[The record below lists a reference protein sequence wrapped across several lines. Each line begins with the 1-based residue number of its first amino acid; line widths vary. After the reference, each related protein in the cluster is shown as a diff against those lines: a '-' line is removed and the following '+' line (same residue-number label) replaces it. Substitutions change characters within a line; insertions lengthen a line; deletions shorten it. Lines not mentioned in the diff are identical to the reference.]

1 MTQKE
6 FIQFYITKGYSYDGD
21 KTISSPQQTG
31 EKTGRPIKTIIS
43 LGKFNAKRHIVFQD
57 DFKKTT
63 EKPMV
68 DYSQLEIVDGKLT
81 VKAPEEPKPEVFEDT
96 TGKEMRYCK
105 TCGGTGLVRSFDDS
119 FKECRSCHGAA
130 KYYAPDFSSL
140 IKFIMGRKGLKSA
153 APTRWHFTFPS
164 SARCY
169 FLWRLARFHG
179 GEDVTMPCNA
189 SLAIDGDPFI
199 EELEKASELIAKKV
213 FGTDM
218 AAAYRWGNALGGSIT
233 VPDGQPIT
241 AYSNGP
247 VVIGNKPR
255 EEMVELR

>member
-63 EKPMV
+63 EKAMV

-105 TCGGTGLVRSFDDS
+105 TCNGTGLVRSFDDS

-164 SARCY
+164 SARA
-169 FLWRLARFHG
+169 FWIWRMVRFNAG
-179 GEDVTMPCNA
+179 LDVRMPCNA
-189 SLAIDGDPFI
+189 SLAINGDPFY
-199 EELEKASELIAKKV
+199 EELDKAAEYIAKRV
-213 FGTDM
+213 YGTNI
-218 AAAYRWGNALGGSIT
+218 AGAHRWGRALGYLNQDL
-233 VPDGQPIT
+233 DGLPIT
-241 AYSNGP
+241 AYQCGP
-247 VVIGNKPR
+247 EK
-255 EEMVELR
+255 LA